1 MAIFETEA
9 LVLRSYNLAE
19 ADKIVVCLSRAAGLI
34 RGVAKGCRKLKNRFG
49 ASLEPFTLINLT
61 YYEKE
66 HQELVSFR
74 QTEILRSRF
83 NLSSNTSILTGF
95 SYMGDLLIDFSPPHQ
110 ANDNLYRMALACFD
124 AASQSPDDLEAVLRY
139 FEVWLLKIEGFLP
152 DLRACASC
160 HRAFAEEMVYLGQ
173 DLSLRCSDCSNARGG
188 AISKRLHAQLRATE
202 KLPPAKFAE
211 EARDVPSKTKKEMAE
226 LTFHLMGRVL
236 ERQPRMRPSTDYAE
250 ERSKTGEAGTGVGQ
264 DK

>member
-9 LVLRSYNLAE
+9 LVLRTYNLAE
-19 ADKIVVCLSRAAGLI
+19 ADKIVVCLSRSAGLI

-124 AASQSPDDLEAVLRY
+124 AASQTPDDLESVLRY

-152 DLRACASC
+152 DLRACANC
-160 HRAFAEEMVYLGQ
+160 QRAFSGEETVYLGS
-173 DLSLRCSDCSNARGG
+173 DLALRCADCSERRGSPI
-188 AISKRLHAQLRATE
+188 AKHLYAQLRATE

-211 EARDVPSKTKKEMAE
+211 ETREVAKKSKKELAE
-226 LTFHLMGRVL
+226 LTFHLIGRVL
-236 ERQPRMRPSTDYAE
+236 ERQPRSRA
-250 ERSKTGEAGTGVGQ
+250 KI
-264 DK
+264 

>member
-19 ADKIVVCLSRAAGLI
+19 ADKIVVCLSRSSGLI

-83 NLSSNTSILTGF
+83 NLSGNASILTGF
-95 SYMGDLLIDFSPPHQ
+95 AYMGDLLVDFSPPHQ
-110 ANDNLYRMALACFD
+110 ANDNLYRMALACFE
-124 AASQSPDDLEAVLRY
+124 AAAQSPDDLESILRY

-152 DLRACASC
+152 DLKACASC
-160 HRAFAEEMVYLGQ
+160 QRAFSGEEMIYFGT
-173 DLSLRCSDCSNARGG
+173 DLLFRCSQCSSGRGG
-188 AISKRLHAQLRATE
+188 AVSKHLHTYLRTTE

-211 EARDVPSKTKKEMAE
+211 QAREVSAVTKRELAE
-226 LTFHLMGRVL
+226 LTFQMIGRAL
-236 ERQPRMRPSTDYAE
+236 ERQPRLRPQA
-250 ERSKTGEAGTGVGQ
+250 
-264 DK
+264 

>member
-1 MAIFETEA
+1 MAIIETEA
-9 LVLRSYNLAE
+9 LVLRTYNLAE

-66 HQELVSFR
+66 NQELVSFR

-83 NLSSNTSILTGF
+83 NLSGNPSILTGF

-110 ANDNLYRMALACFD
+110 ANDNLYRMALACFE
-124 AASQSPDDLEAVLRY
+124 AASQSPSDLESVLRY

-152 DLRACASC
+152 DLKACANC
-160 HRAFAEEMVYLGQ
+160 HRAFADETVYLAG
-173 DLSLRCSDCSNARGG
+173 DLSLRCAQCSDSRGG
-188 AISKRLHAQLRATE
+188 AVSKRLHSHLRTTE
-202 KLPPAKFAE
+202 KLPPARFAE
-211 EARDVPSKTKKEMAE
+211 ESREVATETKKEMAE
-226 LTFHLMGRVL
+226 LTFQLIGRVL
-236 ERQPRMRPSTDYAE
+236 ERMPRIRPN
-250 ERSKTGEAGTGVGQ
+250 V
-264 DK
+264 

>member
-9 LVLRSYNLAE
+9 LVLRTYNLAE
-19 ADKIVVCLSRAAGLI
+19 ADKIVVCLSRSAGLI

-74 QTEILRSRF
+74 QTEILKSRF

-110 ANDNLYRMALACFD
+110 ANDNLYRMALACFE
-124 AASQSPDDLEAVLRY
+124 AASQSPDDLESVVRY

-160 HRAFAEEMVYLGQ
+160 HRAFTDDETVYLGQ
-173 DLSLRCSDCSNARGG
+173 DLSLRCSECSNARGN

-211 EARDVPSKTKKEMAE
+211 EARDVPSKTKKEMTE
-226 LTFHLMGRVL
+226 LTFHLIGRVL
-236 ERQPRMRPSTDYAE
+236 ERQPRLRPSTDYADA
-250 ERSKTGEAGTGVGQ
+250 RSKQEESKSA
-264 DK
+264 